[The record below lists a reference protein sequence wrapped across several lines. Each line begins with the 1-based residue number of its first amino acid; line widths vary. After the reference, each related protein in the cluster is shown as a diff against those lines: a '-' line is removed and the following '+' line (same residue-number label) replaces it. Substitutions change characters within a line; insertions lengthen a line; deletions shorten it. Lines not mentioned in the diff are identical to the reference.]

1 MSYNPNITY
10 SLSTPDQ
17 HVPTL
22 CLNMIVK
29 NESKIIERLLTSV
42 APWIDSYCI
51 CDTGST
57 DNTIEII
64 QRFFESRGIPGK
76 IVQEPFHNFGYNRSF
91 ALKACESIV
100 QGADYILLLDA
111 DMVFCM
117 GEKVSKQ
124 SFCDSL
130 RKADAHYLFQ
140 GAETFLYKNVRIV
153 RNRANMSYIGVTH
166 EYIDITRG
174 LTTTLIEKSVAF
186 INDIGDGGSKQDKF
200 LRDIRLL
207 TQGIIDEPQ
216 HIIRYTF
223 YLANSYR
230 DSGQPDLAIETYKK
244 RIVLGGW
251 FEEVW
256 QSHYNIGNLYYN
268 KGEHGNAI
276 FHWLEAYHVHPE
288 RVENLHKIVQYYR
301 LHNKCSLAYP
311 FYRLAKHKMV
321 ALAKKGGTPDYLF
334 VQKEI
339 YDCLMDYE
347 MTILG
352 YYCNTDGY
360 DLKRISMDVLAYP
373 YLSEPILKNVLSNYK
388 FYTAALDK
396 ESESVNRGLLNVF
409 RMNIRDLPF
418 AQHFL
423 EQGFVQSTPSII
435 ALSNNRF
442 GICIRYVN
450 YRIDDKG
457 GYVNQ
462 STIETR
468 NVVYIYRQVDQ
479 DAYSLDQSFIVKH
492 DTTYDKV
499 YVGIE
504 DIRLF
509 SRDGNTIEYSGN
521 RGMPDDTMQIEM
533 GRIDLASG
541 CTVDVIHPRIPNQ
554 GRIEKNWI
562 NFWDSLTNVKRTV
575 YGWHPIVIGDI
586 VQDPTANNQP
596 VFSKTHEIATPGF
609 FKHVRG
615 STHGLVIGDEIWFLC
630 HLVSYEDR
638 RYYYHLA
645 VVLDLAT
652 YRLKGYSPLFTFEK
666 KAVEYTLGFVYLEE
680 SKTFVIGYSILDR
693 ETRYLEVAKTW
704 FDDSMIR

>member
-1 MSYNPNITY
+1 
-10 SLSTPDQ
+10 
-17 HVPTL
+17 
-22 CLNMIVK
+22 MIVK
-29 NESKIIERLLTSV
+29 NESKIIKRLLNSV
-42 APWIDSYCI
+42 APFIDSYCI

-57 DNTIEII
+57 DNTIELIKE
-64 QRFFESRGIPGK
+64 FFVDAEIPGI
-76 IVQEPFHNFGYNRSF
+76 IVQEPFKNFGYNRSF

-111 DMVFCM
+111 DMVLQIDPKITKQQFCS
-117 GEKVSKQ
+117 G
-124 SFCDSL
+124 L
-130 RKADAHYLFQ
+130 ITADAHYIFQ
-140 GAETFLYKNVRIV
+140 GTEAFLYKNIRIL
-153 RNRANMSYIGVTH
+153 RNRAEMSYIGVTH
-166 EYIDITRG
+166 EYVNIPKGLSIKMID
-174 LTTTLIEKSVAF
+174 KSTAF
-186 INDIGDGGSKQDKF
+186 ILDIGDGGSKQDKF
-200 LRDIRLL
+200 LRDVKLL
-207 TQGIIDEPQ
+207 SQGIIDEPEN
-216 HIIRYTF
+216 IVRYTF
-223 YLANSYR
+223 YLANTYR

-244 RIVLGGW
+244 RIALGSW

-256 QSHYNIGNLYYN
+256 QSYYNIGNIYYN
-268 KGEHGNAI
+268 KGEYGNAI
-276 FHWLEAYHVHPE
+276 YNWLEAYHIHPE
-288 RVENLHKIVQYYR
+288 RVENLHKIIQYYR
-301 LHNKCSLAYP
+301 LQSKYQIAYP
-311 FYRLAKHKMV
+311 FYVLAKRQLQK
-321 ALAKKGGTPDYLF
+321 LEKNGITPDYLF
-334 VQKEI
+334 VQKDV
-339 YDCLMDYE
+339 YDYKVDYE

-360 DLKRISMDVLAYP
+360 DLERISMDVLAYP
-373 YLSEPILKNVLSNYK
+373 YLDEHILKNVISNYK
-388 FYTAALDK
+388 FYTKALYAK
-396 ESESVNRGLLNVF
+396 SVPESIGPLHISNEEWCKKGLLNA
-409 RMNIRDLPF
+409 IGTPGQSF

-462 STIETR
+462 SNIETR

-533 GRIDLASG
+533 GRIDLATG

-562 NFWDSLTNVKRTV
+562 NFCDSLTNVKRTV

-615 STHGLVIGDEIWFLC
+615 STHGLVIRDEIWFLC

-666 KAVEYTLGFVYLEE
+666 KPVEYTLGFVYLEE

-693 ETRYLEVAKTW
+693 ETKYLEVAKTW